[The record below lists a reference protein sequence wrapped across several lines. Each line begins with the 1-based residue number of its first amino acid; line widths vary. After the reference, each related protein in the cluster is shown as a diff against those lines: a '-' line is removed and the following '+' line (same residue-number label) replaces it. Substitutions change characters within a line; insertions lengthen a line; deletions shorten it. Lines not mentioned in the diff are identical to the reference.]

1 MSIKTILHLLFIFSL
16 GVIAQKTVA
25 QNIRVEAS
33 FTPSSISSTSRT
45 VYKVVIHGTQQN
57 PQGSLPQVPG
67 LRISNNPQS
76 LRSANFINGVSSVR
90 VELNFQVQPQRT
102 GNFTVPS
109 WKVMIEGK
117 SYQVPPATLQVL
129 VPSQQEKQAQLDL
142 RQAAFLELPFPRS
155 YFFEG
160 ETIMTS
166 LTLFIWDRLPVNR
179 IENAPIKIG
188 ESFSSNN
195 LGKWTEEKRNVSRNG
210 KIYSTFTWPVALTA
224 AMAGTKEISFTVN
237 LRVRVNSRK
246 NSPFSSPFFNDPFF
260 GFGREESLT
269 VELPRKSIEIKPLPS
284 TNRPNDYSG
293 AIGSFRAQYFVDA
306 KQVEVGDPVRLNFS
320 IEGKGN
326 FAAIPA
332 PILES
337 NEEFKIGPPAFLF
350 EGNEEIKSEGRQNF
364 EFILTPQKAG
374 NLKIT
379 PLNFSYFDPIQEKYS
394 TIIGNE
400 IDLFVKPGEKW
411 IEPNDEFTSD
421 PQLAVGEK
429 NFQPKTDLFQT
440 ASDPGEW
447 VDSLQPKKIES
458 KTWFWA
464 IQILPLSGVFILF
477 FLGSKKRNKIAE
489 DFRIKKA
496 NLRRKL
502 NECVDH
508 RDAVGFF
515 RAFKDLLKT
524 QLSRCDKSRNIFALS
539 SVELITFINK
549 QNITEHLVNEVE
561 DMLKIG
567 DDLEFAEGSEQTLD
581 FKTLR
586 DKALKILK
594 ELK

>member
-1 MSIKTILHLLFIFSL
+1 MSVKTTLHLLLIFSL
-16 GVIAQKTVA
+16 GIIAQKTAA
-25 QNIRVEAS
+25 QTIRVEAS
-33 FTPSSISSTSRT
+33 FTPSSISSSSRT

-76 LRSANFINGVSSVR
+76 LRSANFINGVPSVR

-129 VPSQQEKQAQLDL
+129 DPSQQEKQAQLDL
-142 RQAAFLELPFPRS
+142 RQAAFLELPLPRS

-179 IENAPIKIG
+179 IENAPTKIG
-188 ESFSSNN
+188 ESFSCNN

-224 AMAGTKEISFTVN
+224 AMAGTKEISFNVN

-284 TNRPNDYSG
+284 TNRPSDYSG
-293 AIGSFRAQYFVDA
+293 AIGNFRAQYSVDS

-332 PILES
+332 PTLES

-350 EGNEEIKSEGRQNF
+350 QGNEETKSEGRQNF

-379 PLNFSYFDPIQEKYS
+379 PINFSYFDPIQEKYS

-400 IDLFVKPGEKW
+400 INLFVKPGEKW
-411 IEPNDEFTSD
+411 IEPPNQIESQNSIPSTIAMST
-421 PQLAVGEK
+421 
-429 NFQPKTDLFQT
+429 NDLFQT
-440 ASDPGEW
+440 ASDPGIW
-447 VDSLQPKKIES
+447 HSNLQPEPIQS
-458 KTWFWA
+458 NYWFWTF
-464 IQILPLSGVFILF
+464 QILPLSGTLAFG
-477 FLGSKKRNKIAE
+477 FLGWKRRNKFNE

-496 NLRRKL
+496 NLSRKL
-502 NECVDH
+502 NESADH
-508 RDAVGFF
+508 RDPTGFF
-515 RAFKDLLKT
+515 RAFKDLTRMQISKK
-524 QLSRCDKSRNIFALS
+524 DKSRNTFAFS
-539 SVELITFINK
+539 SDELISFIKEQKFDKNL
-549 QNITEHLVNEVE
+549 IIEIEE
-561 DMLKIG
+561 MLRLG
-567 DDLEFAEGSEQTLD
+567 DGLEFAESSSQELD
-581 FKTLR
+581 FKSLR
-586 DKALKILK
+586 GRASEILK
-594 ELK
+594 KLS

>member
-1 MSIKTILHLLFIFSL
+1 MSIKSILSFLLFISL
-16 GVIAQKTVA
+16 GIIAQKTEA

-76 LRSANFINGVSSVR
+76 LRSANFINGVPSVR

-102 GNFTVPS
+102 GNFTVPA

-117 SYQVPPATLQVL
+117 SYQVPPATIQVL
-129 VPSQQEKQAQLDL
+129 DPSQKEKQAQQDL
-142 RQAAFLELPFPRS
+142 RQAAFLELPLPRS

-179 IENAPIKIG
+179 IENAPTKIG

-195 LGKWTEEKRNVSRNG
+195 LGKWAEEKRNVSRNG

-246 NSPFSSPFFNDPFF
+246 SSPFSSPFFNDPFF

-284 TNRPNDYSG
+284 TNRPSDYSG
-293 AIGSFRAQYFVDA
+293 AIGSFRAQSSVDA
-306 KQVEVGDPVRLNFS
+306 NQVEVGDPVRLNFS
-320 IEGKGN
+320 IEGTGN

-350 EGNEEIKSEGRQNF
+350 EGNEEVKSEGRQNF

-394 TIIGNE
+394 TIMGNE
-400 IDLFVKPGEKW
+400 ISLFVKPGEKW
-411 IEPNDEFTSD
+411 IETPNQTESHNPMPSTITMST
-421 PQLAVGEK
+421 
-429 NFQPKTDLFQT
+429 NDLFQT
-440 ASDPGEW
+440 ASNPGIW
-447 VDSLQPKKIES
+447 YTSLESKSIES
-458 KTWFWA
+458 NYWFWTC
-464 IQILPLSGVFILF
+464 QILPLSGTLTFV
-477 FLGSKKRNKIAE
+477 FLGWKRKNKFNE

-496 NLRRKL
+496 NLSRKL
-502 NECVDH
+502 NESADH
-508 RDAVGFF
+508 RDPTGFF
-515 RAFKDLLKT
+515 RAFKDLTRMQISKK
-524 QLSRCDKSRNIFALS
+524 DKSRNTFAFS
-539 SVELITFINK
+539 SDELVTFIKEQKFDKNL
-549 QNITEHLVNEVE
+549 ILEIEE
-561 DMLKIG
+561 MLRLG
-567 DDLEFAEGSEQTLD
+567 DGLEFAESSSQELD
-581 FKTLR
+581 FKDLR
-586 DKALKILK
+586 RKVSEILK
-594 ELK
+594 KLS

>member
-1 MSIKTILHLLFIFSL
+1 MSIKTIIHLLFIFSL

-524 QLSRCDKSRNIFALS
+524 QLSRCDKSRNTFALS

>member
-1 MSIKTILHLLFIFSL
+1 M
-16 GVIAQKTVA
+16 
-25 QNIRVEAS
+25 
-33 FTPSSISSTSRT
+33 
-45 VYKVVIHGTQQN
+45 
-57 PQGSLPQVPG
+57 
-67 LRISNNPQS
+67 
-76 LRSANFINGVSSVR
+76 R

-102 GNFTVPS
+102 GNFTVPA

-129 VPSQQEKQAQLDL
+129 DPSQREKQAQLDL

-179 IENAPIKIG
+179 IENAPTKMG

-224 AMAGTKEISFTVN
+224 AMAGTKEISFNVN

-284 TNRPNDYSG
+284 ANRPSDYSG
-293 AIGSFRAQYFVDA
+293 AIGNFHAQSSVDA
-306 KQVEVGDPVRLNFS
+306 NQIEVGDPVRLNFS

-332 PILES
+332 PILNLTKNLKLELLPFYLKEMKKLNRS
-337 NEEFKIGPPAFLF
+337 
-350 EGNEEIKSEGRQNF
+350 RQNF

-379 PLNFSYFDPIQEKYS
+379 P
-394 TIIGNE
+394 
-400 IDLFVKPGEKW
+400 
-411 IEPNDEFTSD
+411 
-421 PQLAVGEK
+421 
-429 NFQPKTDLFQT
+429 
-440 ASDPGEW
+440 
-447 VDSLQPKKIES
+447 
-458 KTWFWA
+458 
-464 IQILPLSGVFILF
+464 
-477 FLGSKKRNKIAE
+477 
-489 DFRIKKA
+489 
-496 NLRRKL
+496 
-502 NECVDH
+502 
-508 RDAVGFF
+508 
-515 RAFKDLLKT
+515 
-524 QLSRCDKSRNIFALS
+524 
-539 SVELITFINK
+539 
-549 QNITEHLVNEVE
+549 
-561 DMLKIG
+561 
-567 DDLEFAEGSEQTLD
+567 
-581 FKTLR
+581 
-586 DKALKILK
+586 
-594 ELK
+594 